1 MDIVAHTV
9 VVRAARPPRFPLP
22 GWWSHIVIDVFTH
35 PATFYPA
42 PVLYPFTYRGFDGM
56 AWNEPRFMVLNY
68 LALVGC
74 AAWVV
79 RRRT

>member
-1 MDIVAHTV
+1 
-9 VVRAARPPRFPLP
+9 
-22 GWWSHIVIDVFTH
+22 
-35 PATFYPA
+35 
-42 PVLYPFTYRGFDGM
+42 VLYPFTYRGFDGM
-56 AWNEPRFMVLNY
+56 AWNEPRFMVWNY

>member
-1 MDIVAHTV
+1 VVVAH
-9 VVRAARPPRFPLP
+9 RHRCLHSP
-22 GWWSHIVIDVFTH
+22 GSVL
-35 PATFYPA
+35 PA